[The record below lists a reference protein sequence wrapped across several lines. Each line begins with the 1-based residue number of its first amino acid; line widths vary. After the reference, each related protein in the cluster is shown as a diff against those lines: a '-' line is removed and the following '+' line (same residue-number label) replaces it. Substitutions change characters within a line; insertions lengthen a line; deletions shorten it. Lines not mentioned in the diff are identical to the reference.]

1 MLHCNIV
8 RNQWLTLSISWWY
21 CIFSLSLQTTRQ
33 KHLDSVMP
41 KLDRLACLQGE
52 LRDCVSP
59 SDVKT
64 SQQSVWQ
71 IRQQHSEI
79 DHRLALKCRQLESE
93 LEMWPLFKERYNRFM
108 GWAEDLERRLE
119 TLQESAKVSHFQYFS
134 MQHRELDVIE
144 QLLGN

>member
-1 MLHCNIV
+1 MKQV
-8 RNQWLTLSISWWY
+8 RVKNKNQSLTIYYIKHIFIYLS
-21 CIFSLSLQTTRQ
+21 FQTTRQ

-119 TLQESAKVSHFQYFS
+119 TLQESAKVSHLNL
-134 MQHRELDVIE
+134 LDF
-144 QLLGN
+144 